1 MPNKLTVVIP
11 VLNEGEELATTLN
24 EVRRTAGENV
34 EIIVVDD
41 ASYDGLDYKSIAQKY
56 ATNYIHHNERKGS
69 GPSKQDGID
78 HCQTPFFIVIDAH
91 MRLYDNLWWQK
102 IE

>member
-34 EIIVVDD
+34 DIIVVDD
-41 ASYDGLDYKSIAQKY
+41 ASYDGFDYKSIAEKHD
-56 ATNYIHHNERKGS
+56 AKYIHHKERKGS
-69 GPSKQDGID
+69 GPSKQDG
-78 HCQTPFFIVIDAH
+78 QGKRV
-91 MRLYDNLWWQK
+91 
-102 IE
+102 